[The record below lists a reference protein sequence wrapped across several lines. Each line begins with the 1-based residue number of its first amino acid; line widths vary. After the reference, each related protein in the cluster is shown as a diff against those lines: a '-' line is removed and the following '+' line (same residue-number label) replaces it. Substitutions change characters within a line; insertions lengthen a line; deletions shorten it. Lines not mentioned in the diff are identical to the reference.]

1 MNIPDIGF
9 KNAKNTKHD
18 LHFFNFFKISDSGKI
33 NVIDNSA
40 LCDNDRSIN
49 EDDDE
54 HDMQDD
60 GVSQM
65 SLYPNVASLD
75 LHDNSFFNKCFQN
88 KM

>member
-1 MNIPDIGF
+1 MTCIF
-9 KNAKNTKHD
+9 
-18 LHFFNFFKISDSGKI
+18 LISDSGKI

-65 SLYPNVASLD
+65 SLYPNVVLSD
-75 LHDNSFFNKCFQN
+75 YHENSFFNKRCDN
-88 KM
+88 KLSLYLNVALLDYQDNSFL